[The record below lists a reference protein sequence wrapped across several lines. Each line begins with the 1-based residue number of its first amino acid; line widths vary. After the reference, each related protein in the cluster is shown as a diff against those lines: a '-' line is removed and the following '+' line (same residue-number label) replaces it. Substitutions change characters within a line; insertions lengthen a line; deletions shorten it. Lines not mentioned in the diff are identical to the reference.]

1 MLCQRAH
8 AVTGC
13 ITDYAFPCDAN
24 FLLHLWGINL
34 ASIQILKQP
43 KQKKFLQ
50 QAGGTNSASKKKSQA
65 KPNRSRKKKKKAEDA
80 QQFFKFWK
88 LFVFCTWINYTPTP
102 LAFQS
107 QIRKKIES
115 KTLWSASHICFIK
128 HCSIFEFLWLV
139 DFECWHGQQLAQTE
153 KKYQESRKKIGRAPQ
168 SMFKRFCLSV
178 QFITGFHYLAAVNW
192 SGW

>member
-50 QAGGTNSASKKKSQA
+50 QAGGTNSASKKNLNQTEA
-65 KPNRSRKKKKKAEDA
+65 KKKKSRRSQTIFQTLETTCI
-80 QQFFKFWK
+80 
-88 LFVFCTWINYTPTP
+88 LHPNSLYINPIGIP
-102 LAFQS
+102 VPIQE
-107 QIRKKIES
+107 KMES
-115 KTLWSASHICFIK
+115 RPLWSASHICFIK